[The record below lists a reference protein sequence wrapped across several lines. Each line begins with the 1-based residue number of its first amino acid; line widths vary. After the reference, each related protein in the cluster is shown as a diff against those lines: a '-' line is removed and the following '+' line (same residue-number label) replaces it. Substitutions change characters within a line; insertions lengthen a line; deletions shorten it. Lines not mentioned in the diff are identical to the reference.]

1 MKKILM
7 FHMDLDRARQIRK
20 VCDQIGAEAVEIS
33 RSDYCQELGYLAGI
47 IGFEK
52 KKEIYMGPELAGE
65 MLVLSGRNRGCS
77 RFP

>member
-33 RSDYCQELGYLAGI
+33 RSDYWQELG
-47 IGFEK
+47 
-52 KKEIYMGPELAGE
+52 
-65 MLVLSGRNRGCS
+65 
-77 RFP
+77 

>member
-20 VCDQIGAEAVEIS
+20 VCDRIGAEAVEIS

-47 IGFEK
+47 IGF
-52 KKEIYMGPELAGE
+52 
-65 MLVLSGRNRGCS
+65 
-77 RFP
+77 